1 VQAAGPENIM
11 DFENAASTN
20 GGPSERGGVSCLHTG
35 SMKHDLSRSI
45 RLAIV
50 DDHHSV
56 TERAAAQLARSFHVS
71 QIIHARHVSEVLP
84 DRDGFDVVVL
94 DLRLE
99 DGTDAASNVRSL
111 QDRGWP
117 TLLYT
122 QAGIDEIAQT
132 VAAGACGVIGKGDGE
147 DALDDG
153 VRSILHGAP
162 HLNDTWAQA
171 VQALESGA
179 VSGRGGDG
187 VLQLYAAGLSAD
199 DIGTM
204 LGIERDAVVAA
215 LRAIRCRYPY
225 AELCERIHG
234 TPQGAQRS
242 ASQDR

>member
-1 VQAAGPENIM
+1 
-11 DFENAASTN
+11 
-20 GGPSERGGVSCLHTG
+20 
-35 SMKHDLSRSI
+35 MKPDLGRPI

-50 DDHHSV
+50 DDHPSV
-56 TERAAAQLARSFHVS
+56 TELAAAQLARSFHVS
-71 QIIHARHVSEVLP
+71 QIILARHVSDVLP
-84 DRDGFDVVVL
+84 DRVGFNVVVL

-122 QAGIDEIAQT
+122 QAGIDEIAPA

-179 VSGRGGDG
+179 DHSMDRM
-187 VLQLYAAGLSAD
+187 LQLYAAGLSAG

-204 LGIERDAVVAA
+204 LGIERDSVVAA
-215 LRAIRCRYPY
+215 LHAIRRRYPY
-225 AELCERIHG
+225 AHLCERIPG
-234 TPQGAQRS
+234 NTWLAQPS
-242 ASQDR
+242 P